1 MSDALVLVRWY
12 DGDRDDIRHLF
23 ELADDSE
30 VQLAAYID
38 LGRVLV
44 AWCDGNPV
52 GHLQLIPTSKDEI
65 EIKSLAVVPEKQ
77 GTGIGRMLIDAAVNA
92 TTAGGYNWMLVSTA
106 GASTGNLR
114 FYQRCGFRLLSIE
127 RDAFTPQTGYP
138 EGIEVEGIEMRDR
151 VWMDRPL
158 TPTT

>member
-1 MSDALVLVRWY
+1 MSDGPVVVRWY
-12 DGDRDDIRHLF
+12 DDADRSPIRHLF

-30 VQLAAYID
+30 MQLASYVD

-44 AWCDGNPV
+44 AWCDDKPV
-52 GHLQLIPTSKDEI
+52 GHLQLIRTSKDEI

-77 GTGIGRMLIDAAVNA
+77 GTGIGRMLIETAANA
-92 TTAGGYNWMLVSTA
+92 TRAGGYNWMLVSTA
-106 GASTGNLR
+106 GADTGNLR
-114 FYQRCGFRLLSIE
+114 FYQRCGFRLLSVE

-138 EGIEVEGIEMRDR
+138 AGIEIDGIEMRDR

-158 TPTT
+158 TSS